1 VQSLLNE
8 VEPGSDEVSCP
19 LHSRLHWQYGAMI
32 SGRARIEGEA
42 MMDTINFDS
51 FATLHGYK
59 MPHVPGD
66 RGMKIAE
73 GKLSDMIKRALAL
86 SDLEYH
92 GLTISHDGPMLKK
105 KDMKE
110 ISQRPDFPK

>member
-1 VQSLLNE
+1 
-8 VEPGSDEVSCP
+8 
-19 LHSRLHWQYGAMI
+19 
-32 SGRARIEGEA
+32 
-42 MMDTINFDS
+42 
-51 FATLHGYK
+51 
-59 MPHVPGD
+59 
-66 RGMKIAE
+66 MKIAE

-105 KDMKE
+105 KNMKE